1 MKGRLLSIV
10 LACVLA
16 LLLSAAV
23 CDAQSY
29 IRSGDSQY
37 GPVLYNWNGKE
48 LRQGNS
54 RYSEVLFNWDGN
66 YIRKGDSIYSTALYN
81 YDGQYLRKGT
91 NKYSEPLLN
100 VSGTVPIVMLILLIL
115 Q

>member
-1 MKGRLLSIV
+1 MSNRNMKGSLLSTV
-10 LACVLA
+10 LACVVA

-37 GPVLYNWNGKE
+37 SNPLYNW
-48 LRQGNS
+48 
-54 RYSEVLFNWDGN
+54 DG
-66 YIRKGDSIYSTALYN
+66 
-81 YDGQYLRKGT
+81 
-91 NKYSEPLLN
+91 KYSEPLLN

>member
-1 MKGRLLSIV
+1 MKGRLWPTV
-10 LACVLA
+10 LACALA

-37 GPVLYNWNGKE
+37 SNPLYNW
-48 LRQGNS
+48 
-54 RYSEVLFNWDGN
+54 DG
-66 YIRKGDSIYSTALYN
+66 
-81 YDGQYLRKGT
+81 
-91 NKYSEPLLN
+91 KYSEPLLN
-100 VSGTVPIVMLILLIL
+100 VSGTVPIAMLILLIL